1 MNWKFEEESVLKNYS
16 ESTPCKEIFQA
27 VCDEIGKYFT
37 EKGWKYSRSRPKIT
51 FKNKDLKIDIAFW
64 SSGSNTPGNFVN
76 LEILPQIYS
85 LELLNKLKSEGI
97 KSKGHILSFID
108 IFYER
113 LETSEK
119 GKKIILNAFGE
130 KIERIDEYNRTSE
143 LIYNNSI
150 NVYGLNE
157 IEFLKI
163 IEFIERKII
172 VWFKRINNIE
182 QIDLF
187 LKKLAERNKT
197 RLKGGDFEKLI
208 ELKYPDYKI
217 EKTTANTV

>member
-1 MNWKFEEESVLKNYS
+1 MNWKFEEESILRNYS
-16 ESTPCKEIFQA
+16 KTTPCKEIFQA

-37 EKGWKYSRSRPKIT
+37 SKGWKYARSRPKIT
-51 FKNKDLKIDIAFW
+51 FKNKDLKIEIAFW
-64 SSGSNTPGNFVN
+64 SSGSNTPGDFVN

-85 LELLNKLKSEGI
+85 LELLNKLKSEGN

-108 IFYER
+108 LFYER

-119 GKKIILNAFGE
+119 GKKIILNALGE
-130 KIERIDEYNRTSE
+130 QIERIDQYNLIPE
-143 LIYNNSI
+143 LIYNKSI

-157 IEFLKI
+157 NEFFKI
-163 IEFIERKII
+163 IEFIERKIL
-172 VWFKRINNIE
+172 VWFERINNIE

-187 LKKLAERNKT
+187 LKKLTERDKT

-208 ELKYPDYKI
+208 KLKYPDYKF
-217 EKTTANTV
+217 